1 MTSKKGTLVIIS
13 APSGGGKTTV
23 IRKLMA
29 RIPYSG
35 KVVTTTTRPLRPR
48 EKDGVDYYFIPQ
60 DTFQNRVARGEFV
73 EHVKYAGH
81 QYGLEKAEL
90 ARKLAVHPV
99 VFAPLEIQG
108 EKRLEELGIPHI
120 AIFLLPE
127 SIDALKKHIR
137 DRGARMSDKV
147 LYERLAIAEEELR
160 SAEGYDYRIYNK
172 EGKLGQ
178 TVEEVM
184 RILDPAS
191 REKRGLTKKGS

>member
-1 MTSKKGTLVIIS
+1 MIIS

-29 RIPYSG
+29 RIPNSG

-48 EKDGVDYYFIPQ
+48 EKDGVDYYFIHPT
-60 DTFQNRVARGEFV
+60 TFEKKIQQGGFV
-73 EHVKYAGH
+73 EHVSYAGH

-90 ARKLAVHPV
+90 IRKLGKHVV

-108 EKRLEELGIPHI
+108 EKRLDELEIPHI

-127 SIDALKKHIR
+127 SIDALKNHIR
-137 DRGARMSDKV
+137 GRRGSMSDQV

-160 SAEGYDYRIYNK
+160 AAESYDYRVYNK
-172 EGKLGQ
+172 EGKLRQ

-184 RILDPAS
+184 RILDK
-191 REKRGLTKKGS
+191 EGLMR

>member
-1 MTSKKGTLVIIS
+1 MKGTLAIIS

-23 IRKLMA
+23 VRKLMA
-29 RIPYSG
+29 RIPNSG
-35 KVVTTTTRPLRPR
+35 KVVTTTTRPPRPR
-48 EKDGVDYYFIPQ
+48 EKDGVDYYFIHPA
-60 DTFQNRVARGEFV
+60 TFEKKIQRGGFV

-90 ARKLAVHPV
+90 TRKLDKYVV
-99 VFAPLEIQG
+99 VFALLEVQG
-108 EKRLEELGIPHI
+108 EKRLDELKIPHL

-137 DRGARMSDKV
+137 GRGGRMSDKV
-147 LYERLAIAEEELR
+147 LYERLAIAEQEIK
-160 SAEGYDYRIYNK
+160 AADGYDYRIYNK

-184 RILDPAS
+184 RILDK
-191 REKRGLTKKGS
+191 EGVL